1 MHSVVRCKV
10 LIHTNERNSGNH
22 LIKITINYNNLTF
35 ETEATVDSS
44 SSASSPNDN
53 KLKFLQEIKFEVNK
67 TCGDKISYFDVI
79 TTLPKSN
86 LFLISSK
93 SLLLIIKGNYM

>member
-1 MHSVVRCKV
+1 M
-10 LIHTNERNSGNH
+10 
-22 LIKITINYNNLTF
+22 
-35 ETEATVDSS
+35 DSS

-67 TCGDKISYFDVI
+67 TCGDKISYFDVT

-93 SLLLIIKGNYM
+93 SLLLIIKGNYGLVLIYSLVYVEAFKKYYM

>member
-1 MHSVVRCKV
+1 MCILMLGCKA
-10 LIHTNERNSGNH
+10 LTHTNKGNSGNH
-22 LIKITINYNNLTF
+22 LVKINYNYNLTF

-67 TCGDKISYFDVI
+67 TCGDKI
-79 TTLPKSN
+79 
-86 LFLISSK
+86 
-93 SLLLIIKGNYM
+93 